1 MHAVQTSTLQAAG
14 WRYQASQLLA
24 LTKPRITLMTA
35 FCALIGMLLASRQV
49 PSLELLTAA
58 TIGIALL
65 AGAGFTVN
73 CLVERRIDA
82 KMARTRAR
90 PMARG
95 EVSALAASTS
105 AIVLGLLGSTILLR
119 WTNPLTMWLTLG
131 TFVAYAFIYTLMLK
145 PATPQNIVI
154 GGLSGAMP
162 PLLGWTAITNE
173 ISAPPLVMV
182 LIIFIWTPPH
192 FWALALY
199 RIEDYKRSG
208 LPMLP
213 VTHGPKFTQLN
224 ILLYTVLLVISSVL
238 PFVIKMSSWFYLT
251 SALALGGVFLW
262 YAWGLYHHYSDALAR
277 QTFRYSLIYL
287 GALFAAL
294 LLDHYLWRGAF
305 V

>member
-1 MHAVQTSTLQAAG
+1 MAAVQTTSLQASG
-14 WRYQASQLLA
+14 WRHQAVQLLA
-24 LTKPRITLMTA
+24 LTKPRITLMTS
-35 FCALIGMLLASRQV
+35 FCALIGMLLASKQV
-49 PSLELLTAA
+49 PALGLLTAA
-58 TIGIALL
+58 TLGITLL

-73 CLVERRIDA
+73 CLVERSIDA

-95 EVSALAASTS
+95 EVSATAASLS
-105 AIVLGLLGSTILLR
+105 AAVLGALGAAILLQ

-224 ILLYTVLLVISSVL
+224 ILLYTVLLVLSSVL
-238 PFVIKMSSWFYLT
+238 PYVIAMSSWVYLI
-251 SALALGGVFLW
+251 SALGLGGVFLW
-262 YAWGLYHHYSDALAR
+262 YAWGLYDHYSDALAR
-277 QTFRYSLIYL
+277 KTFRYSLIYL

-294 LLDHYLWRGAF
+294 LLDHYLWR
-305 V
+305 

>member
-1 MHAVQTSTLQAAG
+1 MFAVQTTSLQASG
-14 WRYQASQLLA
+14 WRHQASQLLA
-24 LTKPRITLMTA
+24 LTKPRITLMTS
-35 FCALIGMLLASRQV
+35 FCALIGMLLASKQV
-49 PSLELLTAA
+49 PALGLLAAA
-58 TIGIALL
+58 TLGITLL

-73 CLVERRIDA
+73 CLVERSIDA

-95 EVSALAASTS
+95 EVSATAASVF
-105 AIVLGLLGSTILLR
+105 AAVLGALGAAILLQ
-119 WTNPLTMWLTLG
+119 WTNPLTMWLTVG

-224 ILLYTVLLVISSVL
+224 ILLYTVLLVLSSVL
-238 PFVIKMSSWFYLT
+238 PFVIAMSSWVYLV
-251 SALALGGVFLW
+251 SALGLGGVFLW

-277 QTFRYSLIYL
+277 KTFRYSLIYL

-294 LLDHYLWRGAF
+294 LLDHYLWR
-305 V
+305 